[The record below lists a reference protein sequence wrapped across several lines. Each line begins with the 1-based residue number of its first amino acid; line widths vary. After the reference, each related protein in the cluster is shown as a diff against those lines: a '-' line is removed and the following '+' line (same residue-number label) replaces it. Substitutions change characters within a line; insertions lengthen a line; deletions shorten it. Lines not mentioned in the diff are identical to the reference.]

1 MTFHGPSLINL
12 LKPHLL
18 LSQNNSG
25 GMQAAF
31 LKMHGLIL
39 ATVYHVLFSFDYDY
53 LLNLGWQLEE
63 Q

>member
-1 MTFHGPSLINL
+1 
-12 LKPHLL
+12 
-18 LSQNNSG
+18 
-25 GMQAAF
+25 MQAAF